1 MRPLTRTRRTARG
14 RRALLLSV
22 AAVLAL
28 LTAACSGAA
37 APGGTAPGQAEAAPG
52 QADKITITVYSKFTS
67 REYDIVTKA
76 LDNLHQKYPNI
87 EIKHEGNQDDDK
99 ITQSIRGGN
108 PPDVAISF
116 YTDNLGVWCS
126 NGSFQDLQPYLE
138 RDKIDLDQIPQAVR
152 DYTAYQGKRCAM
164 PMLADVYGLYYNTD
178 MFAGAGITAPPKNT
192 TELLEDTK
200 KLTQFNPD
208 GSIKVAGFIPSMPF
222 YANQAQYWA
231 PNFGATYFGPDGK
244 SHLADS
250 PAWQAMFQFQKQ
262 LVDFYGG
269 HEKVEQFKSGLGDEY
284 SADQGFQAGK
294 LAMAY
299 DGEYRDAFIKDQA
312 PALKFAT
319 APAPVLDSLSAQYGG
334 GFTTGTIIA
343 IPKGAKHPGAAWE
356 LIKQVTLDTPTLVQ
370 LANGLKNVPSTTA
383 SLTDPKLAVD
393 PQFKTFLDIY
403 GSGKL
408 VANPPSPI
416 GDAHLKAVNDFAERW
431 QAGAVPDLTAG
442 LTQVDAQINDA
453 LAQKPT
459 G

>member
-1 MRPLTRTRRTARG
+1 MPTLTQRTGRARG
-14 RRALLLSV
+14 SLLLCAAAAVALL
-22 AAVLAL
+22 A
-28 LTAACSGAA
+28 TACSGAA
-37 APGGTAPGQAEAAPG
+37 APGGGGAAAAPPG
-52 QADKITITVYSKFTS
+52 RDDKLTVTVYSKFTA
-67 REYDIVTKA
+67 REYDVVTKA
-76 LDNLHQKYPNI
+76 LNKLRDKYPNI
-87 EIKHEGNQDDDK
+87 EVRHEGNQDDDK

-126 NGSFQDLQPYLE
+126 NGSFQDLQPYIE
-138 RDKIDLDQIPQAVR
+138 RDGIDLNQIPKAVR

-164 PMLADVYGLYYNTD
+164 PMLADVFGLYYNTD
-178 MFAGAGITAPPKNT
+178 MFAKAGITAPPKNT

-222 YANQAQYWA
+222 YGNQAQYWA
-231 PNFGATYFGPDGK
+231 PNFGASYFGPDGK
-244 SHLADS
+244 SDLANS
-250 PAWQAMFQFQKQ
+250 PGWKAMFQFQKQ

-269 HEKVEQFKSGLGDEY
+269 DDKVEKFKSGLGDEY

-312 PALKFAT
+312 PTLKFAT
-319 APAPVLDSLSAQYGG
+319 APAPVLDSLSDQYGG
-334 GFTTGTIIA
+334 AFTTGTIIA

-356 LIKQVTLDTPTLVQ
+356 LIKQVTLDTGTLVEM
-370 LANGLKNVPSTTA
+370 ANGLKNVPSTTA
-383 SLTDPKLAVD
+383 SLTDPKLVVD

-403 GSGKL
+403 ASGKL

-431 QAGAVPDLTAG
+431 LAGAVPDLTAG
-442 LTQVDAQINDA
+442 LKQVDAQINDA

>member
-1 MRPLTRTRRTARG
+1 MHPLTHARRTARG
-14 RRALLLSV
+14 RRLRLLAAATAALL
-22 AAVLAL
+22 A
-28 LTAACSGAA
+28 TACSGAA
-37 APGGTAPGQAEAAPG
+37 APSGGGGGAAAAPPG
-52 QADKITITVYSKFTS
+52 KADTLTVTVYSKFTS
-67 REYDIVTKA
+67 REYDVVTKA
-76 LDNLHQKYPNI
+76 LNKLRDKYPNI
-87 EIKHEGNQDDDK
+87 EVKHEGNQDDDK

-126 NGSFQDLQPYLE
+126 NGSFQDLQPYIE
-138 RDKIDLDQIPQAVR
+138 RDRIDLNQIPKAVR
-152 DYTAYQGKRCAM
+152 DYTVYQGKRCAM

-178 MFAGAGITAPPKNT
+178 MFAKAGITAPPKNT
-192 TELLEDTK
+192 TELFEDTK

-231 PNFGATYFGPDGK
+231 PNFGASYFGPDGK
-244 SHLADS
+244 SDLANS
-250 PAWQAMFQFQKQ
+250 PGWKAMFQFQKQ

-269 HEKVEQFKSGLGDEY
+269 HDKVEKFKSGLGDEY

-299 DGEYRDAFIKDQA
+299 DGEYRDAFIKDQV
-312 PALKFAT
+312 PTLKFAT

-343 IPKGAKHPGAAWE
+343 IPKGAKNPAAAWE
-356 LIKQVTLDTPTLVQ
+356 LIKQVTLDTGTLID

-383 SLTDPKLAVD
+383 SLTDPKLDAD

-403 GSGKL
+403 ASGKL

-416 GDAHLKAVNDFAERW
+416 GDAHLKVVNDFAERW

-442 LTQVDAQINDA
+442 LKQVDAQINDA
-453 LAQKPT
+453 LAQKPP
-459 G
+459 GG

>member
-1 MRPLTRTRRTARG
+1 MHPLTHARRTARG
-14 RRALLLSV
+14 HRLRLLAAATAALL
-22 AAVLAL
+22 A
-28 LTAACSGAA
+28 TACSGAA
-37 APGGTAPGQAEAAPG
+37 APSGRGGGAAAAPPG
-52 QADKITITVYSKFTS
+52 KADTLTVTVYSKFNS
-67 REYDIVTKA
+67 REYDVVTKA
-76 LDNLHQKYPNI
+76 LNKLRDKYPNI
-87 EIKHEGNQDDDK
+87 EVKHEGNQDDDK

-116 YTDNLGVWCS
+116 YTDNLGVWCA
-126 NGSFQDLQPYLE
+126 NGSFQDLQPYID
-138 RDKIDLDQIPQAVR
+138 RDRIDLNQIPKAVR
-152 DYTAYQGKRCAM
+152 DYTVYQGKRCAM

-178 MFAGAGITAPPKNT
+178 MFAKAGITAPPRNT
-192 TELLEDTK
+192 TELFEDTK

-231 PNFGATYFGPDGK
+231 PNFGATYFGLDGK

-250 PAWQAMFQFQKQ
+250 LAWQAMFQFQKQ

-269 HEKVEQFKSGLGDEY
+269 HDKVEKFKSGLGDEY

-299 DGEYRDAFIKDQA
+299 DGEYRDAFIKDQV
-312 PALKFAT
+312 PTLKFAT

-343 IPKGAKHPGAAWE
+343 IPKGAKNPAAAWE
-356 LIKQVTLDTPTLVQ
+356 LIKQVTLDTGTLID

-383 SLTDPKLAVD
+383 SLTDPKLDAD

-403 GSGKL
+403 ASGKL

-416 GDAHLKAVNDFAERW
+416 GDAHLKVVNDFAERW

-442 LTQVDAQINDA
+442 LKQVDAQINDA
-453 LAQKPT
+453 LAQKPP
-459 G
+459 GG